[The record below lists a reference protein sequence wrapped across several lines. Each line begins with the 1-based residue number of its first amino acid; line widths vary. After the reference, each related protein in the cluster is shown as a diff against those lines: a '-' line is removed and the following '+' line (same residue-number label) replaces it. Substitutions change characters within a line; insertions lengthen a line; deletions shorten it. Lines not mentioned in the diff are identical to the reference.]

1 MVTTLA
7 KINAGFLGLFM
18 VQCLVAPQFLMDSNF
33 VGLTLDFEDL
43 FIMRCFGIVGLGLCY
58 VIFTEDWPTK
68 ATFLAVLMC
77 AFGLAGP
84 IYAQL
89 YMPVKLP
96 EHCAPRRQP
105 AKPASC
111 EAVSECMPTARGAD
125 LPFVGFPCLMAANV
139 KAAMDASGGG
149 KKK

>member
-1 MVTTLA
+1 
-7 KINAGFLGLFM
+7 
-18 VQCLVAPQFLMDSNF
+18 
-33 VGLTLDFEDL
+33 
-43 FIMRCFGIVGLGLCY
+43 
-58 VIFTEDWPTK
+58 
-68 ATFLAVLMC
+68 MC

-96 EHCAPRRQP
+96 EHWRRAPQP
-105 AKPASC
+105 RHQPPPC
-111 EAVSECMPTARGAD
+111 EAASERMPTARGAD

-139 KAAMDASGGG
+139 KAATYASGGG